1 MLIRIYSE
9 TNLIDA
15 VPFHNGIN
23 IILGKYSGD
32 KAARGINGIGKS
44 TLVRLVDFTL
54 LSGKAEKRFGHKK
67 YDFLR
72 DDEHTITLE
81 FEVQG
86 QKYFIRRSFAE
97 TKKIFFGKRPDTFD
111 EYEKSEMPKLLE
123 GIFFPTENN
132 EVFFEGKRY
141 GTLMEFFVKD
151 DLQSQQRADPL
162 NFVSYNANAREKA
175 LYNFYLLNLPT
186 KTLLKYN
193 EVSSEY
199 ERYNNTIKSM

>member
-1 MLIRIYSE
+1 MLIKIYSE
-9 TNLIDA
+9 TNLIDT

-86 QKYFIRRSFAE
+86 QKYFI
-97 TKKIFFGKRPDTFD
+97 KRTH
-111 EYEKSEMPKLLE
+111 
-123 GIFFPTENN
+123 N
-132 EVFFEGKRY
+132 V
-141 GTLMEFFVKD
+141 
-151 DLQSQQRADPL
+151 
-162 NFVSYNANAREKA
+162 
-175 LYNFYLLNLPT
+175 
-186 KTLLKYN
+186 
-193 EVSSEY
+193 
-199 ERYNNTIKSM
+199 